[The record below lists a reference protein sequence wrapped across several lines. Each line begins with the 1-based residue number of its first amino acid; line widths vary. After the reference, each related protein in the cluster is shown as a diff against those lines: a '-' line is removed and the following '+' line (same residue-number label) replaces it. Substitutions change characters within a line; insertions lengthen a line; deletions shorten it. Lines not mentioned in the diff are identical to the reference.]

1 MEAQASI
8 SFSKN
13 RFHFSFKVKQKI
25 LNTSM
30 IKKDDDLD
38 LDDLKDV
45 DEKPY
50 HHFDQTVSRRI
61 QHYYLSSPIEEPH
74 RYVDMVQKI
83 QCANPEEII
92 YIHLNTPGGQLDT
105 GVQIINAMQASNA
118 HIIVSIEANCHS
130 LATLIFLAADEFIVH
145 DNCLMMIHNFS
156 GGTFGKGNEQQSQL
170 EAQIKWFNTLA
181 RKLYIPFLSKEE
193 FDKIVKGEDLWLQ
206 SDDIRTR
213 LEKMV
218 KVLKVEEDKLLK
230 TDKKKGT
237 KPAKK

>member
-1 MEAQASI
+1 
-8 SFSKN
+8 
-13 RFHFSFKVKQKI
+13 
-25 LNTSM
+25 M

-38 LDDLKDV
+38 LDDLD
-45 DEKPY
+45 DDKPY

-61 QHYYLSSPIEEPH
+61 QHYYLSGPIEEPH

-83 QCANPEEII
+83 QCASAEEII

-105 GVQIINAMQASNA
+105 GVQIINAMQSSQA

-130 LATLIFLAADEFIVH
+130 LGTLIFLAADEFIVH

-170 EAQIKWFNTLA
+170 EAQIKWFNSLA
-181 RKLYIPFLSKEE
+181 RKLYVPFLSDDE
-193 FDKIVKGEDLWLQ
+193 FGKIVKGEDLWLQ
-206 SDDIRTR
+206 SDEIRKR

-218 KVLKVEEDKLLK
+218 KELDTEPVKVVKPK
-230 TDKKKGT
+230 KKKG
-237 KPAKK
+237 AKAVKK